1 MKAKFKKYTVWLFAG
16 LFMAACGNLEKPQNK
31 GQAEHEESHEEHG
44 ENEQTVSLSQEQAKN
59 IGLELGKIT
68 QINMG
73 ENVEV
78 TGELDLFPQYKARVS
93 PFVGGNV
100 KTVYVIE
107 GDRVKKGQVLAL
119 LEHPDFIQMQQDL
132 QAKYNQLDYLEQ
144 EFRRNEKLYNEQVGS
159 GQDYQRAKSEYFS
172 TSSEVNGLKTKLKL
186 LGLNA
191 DEIINGKIYETVPV
205 KAPINGFVHEISI
218 ALGDYVVP
226 QQSMVEITENS
237 RVHVDLWVYEKD
249 VYKVKKG
256 QKVYF
261 TVANQPGKILEAR
274 VHSIEKA
281 FEKNPKSV
289 HVHALI
295 ESTPENDLLPGMY
308 VEGRI
313 VVNDQLRT
321 VVPESAIVTEGE
333 NSFIY
338 MLTEND
344 ALETEDKHTHQPGEE
359 AHHSSQTRDTSKLT
373 RHEEDRNENHED
385 LLTFTQVPVLKGIL
399 DAGWVEIKFLN
410 PVEKDAVIA
419 LTEAYTL
426 LASMG
431 GEREHHH

>member
-1 MKAKFKKYTVWLFAG
+1 MNVKIKTYTVLFAAS
-16 LFMAACGNLEKPQNK
+16 LLLAACGNTSQNTQIEVENHEENHDTHK
-31 GQAEHEESHEEHG
+31 ENGQTISLSHQQAE
-44 ENEQTVSLSQEQAKN
+44 N

-68 QINMG
+68 QMNMG

-78 TGELDLFPQYKARVS
+78 TGELSLFPQYRARVS

-100 KTVYVIE
+100 KAVYVIE
-107 GDRVKKGQVLAL
+107 GDKVKKGQILAL

-132 QAKYNQLDYLEQ
+132 QAKFSQLDYLEQ
-144 EFRRNEKLYNEQVGS
+144 EYKRNETLYNEQVGS
-159 GQDYQRAKSEYFS
+159 GQEYQKAKAEYLS

-186 LGLNA
+186 LRLNA
-191 DEIINGKIYETVPV
+191 DEIINGKIYEAVPV

-237 RVHVDLWVYEKD
+237 HVHVDLWVYEKD
-249 VYKVKKG
+249 VHKIKKG

-261 TVANQPGKILEAR
+261 TVANQPGKMLEAR

-313 VVNDQLRT
+313 VVNDRQRT
-321 VVPESAIVTEGE
+321 VVPEKAIVTEGG

-338 MLTEND
+338 MLAEND
-344 ALETEDKHTHQPGEE
+344 AHETEDNHMHKNSEDNQQSTQPEPFP
-359 AHHSSQTRDTSKLT
+359 K
-373 RHEEDRNENHED
+373 
-385 LLTFTQVPVLKGIL
+385 
-399 DAGWVEIKFLN
+399 
-410 PVEKDAVIA
+410 
-419 LTEAYTL
+419 
-426 LASMG
+426 
-431 GEREHHH
+431 